1 MSMEEEEGT
10 VSPLLEENVDHE
22 NWEMNEHSSSAA
34 AGGGSS
40 VTFTLVFTALI
51 LVCGFYIYGNAMGY
65 SSPAESGIL
74 DELSLSLAAY
84 SLFGSI
90 LTIGGLIGALSCG
103 KMADLIGRRSALWV
117 SDALCLIGWL
127 AISFSKGAWSLDL
140 GRLLVGIGIGI
151 LAYVIP
157 IYVAEITPKNFRG
170 AFTLLIALMMGSGI
184 SVTFIIGSVCNWRIL
199 ALIGTIPCVVQLIGA
214 FFIPESPRWLAKVGR
229 EKDLKLALQRLRGK
243 NADISQEAAEIIDY
257 TQDCNQTSEDGI
269 KELFQRKYALAI
281 TVGVGLMA
289 ILQFGGLNG
298 YTYYF
303 SSILESAGFPSSVG
317 SVVASIVQIVMN
329 ICSLF
334 LIDNFGRRPL
344 LLVSTSGCCLG
355 SFTTGLSFLLQSFH
369 LGNEITP
376 ILAIAGILVFI
387 GSVSIGLGGIPLIIM
402 AEIFPVNVKGPAGS
416 LVNLFSWAGSW
427 IVAYTFNYLFEW
439 SSAGVFFI
447 YAMIAGLGVIFV
459 AKLVPETKGRAL
471 EEIQAS
477 LITHYHQESV

>member
-317 SVVASIVQIVMN
+317 SVVASIVQ
-329 ICSLF
+329 
-334 LIDNFGRRPL
+334 
-344 LLVSTSGCCLG
+344 VSTSGCCLG

>member
-127 AISFSKGAWSLDL
+127 AISFSK
-140 GRLLVGIGIGI
+140 
-151 LAYVIP
+151 IP